1 MADAAP
7 PDGVQGRDQ
16 SPVRPLVRR
25 RPQKSAPQSVG
36 LSEAAL
42 KHSFAQLKA
51 AAAVAV
57 EKADADDPWAGL
69 DSGHLVS
76 DAPPEEPA
84 EAAES
89 NSKFLASRP
98 PWAMAQAALRE
109 DFSAA
114 TCTLRVNLSVK
125 AARLAFVSL
134 VSGLVLEPGDCI
146 KLKTKR
152 FWIRGGWS
160 KPYGNVTT
168 PAGVPQADF
177 HRLQNMSVVEV
188 STGQLNGFFESYP
201 LVKELGQELLHEA
214 MFPHAVD
221 KFALTKVAVLPQFSN
236 VVHFDFHTDSQANLD
251 KTDLSGV
258 LSIGPGKSNFVV
270 AGATELAAFDRP
282 GQAHLFLSGL
292 FHASGLLFSDSM
304 KLVYFWKA
312 KPTAPVSSSNA
323 ANSAVAP
330 AAAVDTIDSSA
341 PEEEVVPKEDVV
353 PSVVA
358 DPAPADPGPASDT
371 PKDAAKEEEVEM
383 EQQPENKEANSEE
396 ATTFAVIEDP
406 IQQESVSELLGPTQS
421 ENVELEGG
429 GQRNQRNLGRRRW
442 RRWRRPLSWTRFRR
456 RCRWPRGR
464 RRRSRVR
471 CRRRMT
477 SRRAFRP
484 GPRLRRPRTTRPRV
498 PATRQYL
505 LGMMSS
511 QRTQMSSQRLTNRP
525 ARKLEHPLRN
535 PRSAKVLASSF
546 FNLCLFGPNSEL

>member
-429 GQRNQRNLGRRRW
+429 GAAESAEFGQEKVEAMETAPELDKVQEEVSVAEGAQEKEQGAMPPKDDKPASLPSGSEIAAASDNPPEGAGNKAVSSGHDVKPEDANVKPEVDQPASKKAR
-442 RRWRRPLSWTRFRR
+442 
-456 RCRWPRGR
+456 
-464 RRRSRVR
+464 
-471 CRRRMT
+471 T
-477 SRRAFRP
+477 SPKKSKKR
-484 GPRLRRPRTTRPRV
+484 
-498 PATRQYL
+498 
-505 LGMMSS
+505 
-511 QRTQMSSQRLTNRP
+511 
-525 ARKLEHPLRN
+525 
-535 PRSAKVLASSF
+535 
-546 FNLCLFGPNSEL
+546 